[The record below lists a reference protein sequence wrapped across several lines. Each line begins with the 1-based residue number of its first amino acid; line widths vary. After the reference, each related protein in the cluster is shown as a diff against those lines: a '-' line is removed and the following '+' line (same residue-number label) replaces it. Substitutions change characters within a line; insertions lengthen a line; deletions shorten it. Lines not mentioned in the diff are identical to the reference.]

1 MNRHTHHW
9 QSQLA
14 TSPHPKQSWFS
25 KESDAANLHVIFDAR
40 SNGRGDLDWLKEE
53 GLRREG
59 TQEIGMLTISRVVK
73 SNKPTQLLVCP
84 NRQIQMALY
93 AKSKVDLAPAWQ
105 SHGGWPKRAM
115 SGIGCCFRATCCV
128 TLCSIRLAKTRCFGA
143 HWILPL
149 DNYGEP
155 KLPV

>member
-25 KESDAANLHVIFDAR
+25 KEGDAAKSHVIFYAL
-40 SNGRGDLDWLKEE
+40 SNGWGDLGWLKKE
-53 GLRREG
+53 GLKREE
-59 TQEIGMLTISRVVK
+59 TQEIRMVTISRVVQFD
-73 SNKPTQLLVCP
+73 KPPQLLVCP

-93 AKSKVDLAPAWQ
+93 AKSKVDLAPAWP

-115 SGIGCCFRATCCV
+115 SGIACCFRATCCV
-128 TLCSIRLAKTRCFGA
+128 TLCSVWLARICCFGA
-143 HWILPL
+143 HWILSL
-149 DNYGEP
+149 NN
-155 KLPV
+155 